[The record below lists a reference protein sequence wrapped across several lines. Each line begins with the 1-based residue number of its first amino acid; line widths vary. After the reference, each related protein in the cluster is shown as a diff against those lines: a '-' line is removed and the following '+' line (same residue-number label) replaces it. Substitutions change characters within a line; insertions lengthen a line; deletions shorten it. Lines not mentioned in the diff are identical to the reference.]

1 MISRLE
7 LRLALRYLTSRRSS
21 GLLSFITVI
30 AVGGVFVGVAA
41 LVVVLG
47 VMNGLQSDLRD
58 KILVASPH
66 VRVLTY
72 GEGLRLDGWRKV
84 IDSVRSTPG
93 VSAAAPFVMT
103 QAGITA
109 GHDYAEGVVV
119 FGIDP
124 DTGHQAVTT
133 LPEHFI
139 KGDLRFRASRPDVEG
154 GVALGTRLAA
164 KLSAYVGDVVTLISF
179 TGRSSFSA
187 STGSFV
193 PQYHRYEVTGIFDTG
208 MYIYDDSYVVLSRP
222 AAQRFAGLDSAV
234 TGIEVRLRDPWNAHA
249 FAAGLETRLGYP
261 YRAVDWQSQNHALF
275 SALQLE
281 KLTMALVV
289 FLICVVAAFNV
300 VGMLTMVVRDKTREI
315 GILLAMGLRPGSIRR
330 VFLAQGVLIGMA
342 GTLLGAVAGFVVGT
356 LVNDGHWIPIDPSI
370 YFVDHLPVHMQPLDI
385 LAVVL
390 ASLLVATLA
399 PLFPAYQAG
408 SLEPVTAIRYE

>member
-124 DTGHQAVTT
+124 YTV
-133 LPEHFI
+133 I
-139 KGDLRFRASRPDVEG
+139 RP
-154 GVALGTRLAA
+154 
-164 KLSAYVGDVVTLISF
+164 
-179 TGRSSFSA
+179 
-187 STGSFV
+187 
-193 PQYHRYEVTGIFDTG
+193 
-208 MYIYDDSYVVLSRP
+208 
-222 AAQRFAGLDSAV
+222 
-234 TGIEVRLRDPWNAHA
+234 
-249 FAAGLETRLGYP
+249 
-261 YRAVDWQSQNHALF
+261 
-275 SALQLE
+275 
-281 KLTMALVV
+281 
-289 FLICVVAAFNV
+289 
-300 VGMLTMVVRDKTREI
+300 
-315 GILLAMGLRPGSIRR
+315 
-330 VFLAQGVLIGMA
+330 
-342 GTLLGAVAGFVVGT
+342 
-356 LVNDGHWIPIDPSI
+356 
-370 YFVDHLPVHMQPLDI
+370 
-385 LAVVL
+385 
-390 ASLLVATLA
+390 
-399 PLFPAYQAG
+399 
-408 SLEPVTAIRYE
+408 